1 MSRLAHNHAARHA
14 AHFVAGFVALFVGG
28 DLILSLMRLPITEGS
43 TNMVRRK
50 WEMLQDFERQPDVV
64 ILGSSF
70 EEFGVNPEV
79 LDEHA
84 SATLGRTVTSFNLAV
99 PAASLN
105 TEFLIVRNMLR
116 SGCTPKVIYLGITP
130 LAVDIAQK
138 DWLNNGLRAFG
149 EFQDLAGAWSTDRQ
163 AFGETLATSL
173 FQSYFLW
180 NDARLV
186 SERFVLA
193 APIESVSAADRSER
207 GWRAWRGKKRPQCN
221 RPDPADSD
229 PANLERRFALDNIN
243 GLRIRD
249 AIESLRKHGIKVRLL
264 ELPLA
269 STALPMS
276 APSKNSRYRTFVEEL
291 LAKTGVPLIR
301 PPADLLVDDDYF
313 DDGHLTPSGAER
325 LSRWL
330 AEDVVAALAERG
342 SRVAAR

>member
-1 MSRLAHNHAARHA
+1 MSQPANNHAARHTV
-14 AHFVAGFVALFVGG
+14 HFLAGFVALFVGG
-28 DLILSLMRLPITEGS
+28 DLILSMMRLPIPEGS

-50 WEMLQDFERQPDVV
+50 WEMLRDLEHQVDVV

-84 SATLGRTVTSFNLAV
+84 TRALGQPVTSFNLAV

-116 SGCTPKVIYLGITP
+116 SGCTPKVTYLGITP

-149 EFQDLAGAWSTDRQ
+149 EFRDLRHAWSTSRQ

-173 FQSYFLW
+173 FHSYFLW

-193 APIESVSAADRSER
+193 APIEGVWGVSRSER
-207 GWRAWRGKKRPQCN
+207 GWRAWSGKKRPQRD
-221 RPDPADSD
+221 RPGPAESD
-229 PANLERRFALDNIN
+229 IASLKRRFDLDYIN
-243 GLRIRD
+243 GVRIRD
-249 AIESLRKHGIKVRLL
+249 AIESLREHGIEVRLL

-276 APSKNSRYRTFVEEL
+276 APSKNRRYRAFVEEL

-301 PPADLLVDDDYF
+301 PPVDLLSDGDYF
-313 DDGHLTPSGAER
+313 DDGHLVPGGAEK

-330 AEDVVAALAERG
+330 AEDVVAALAGRG
-342 SRVAAR
+342 TRVAAR

>member
-1 MSRLAHNHAARHA
+1 MDNNASRHTMHLL
-14 AHFVAGFVALFVGG
+14 AGFVAIFIAG
-28 DLILSLMRLPITEGS
+28 DLILSQMRLPIPEGS

-50 WEMLQDFERQPDVV
+50 WEMLRDLEHAPDVV

-79 LDEHA
+79 LDEC
-84 SATLGRTVTSFNLAV
+84 ATRALGRSVTSFNLAV

-116 SGCTPKVIYLGITP
+116 SGCTPKVAYLGITP

-193 APIESVSAADRSER
+193 APIEAVWGVGRTER

-221 RPDPADSD
+221 RAGPAESD
-229 PANLERRFALDNIN
+229 TTALTRRFDLDNIN

-249 AIESLRKHGIKVRLL
+249 AIESLREHGIEVRLL

-276 APSKNSRYRTFVEEL
+276 APSKNIRYRAFVEEL
-291 LAKTGVPLIR
+291 LAETHVPLIR
-301 PPADLLVDDDYF
+301 PPEDLLVDDDYF
-313 DDGHLTPSGAER
+313 DDGHLVPGGAAK

-330 AEDVVAALAERG
+330 AEDVVATLADRG
-342 SRVAAR
+342 TRVVAR